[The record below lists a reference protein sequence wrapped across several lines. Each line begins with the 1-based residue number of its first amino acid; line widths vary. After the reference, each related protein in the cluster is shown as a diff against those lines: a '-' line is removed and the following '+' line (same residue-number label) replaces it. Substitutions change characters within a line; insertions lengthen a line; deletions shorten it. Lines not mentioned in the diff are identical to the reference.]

1 MPSISYP
8 NTQIFQCPLHFH
20 FTLILF
26 MFISNE
32 DETKHETDHET
43 QDGDETDHEDETEIS
58 QITLSLKI

>member
-1 MPSISYP
+1 MLSC
-8 NTQIFQCPLHFH
+8 ND
-20 FTLILF
+20 
-26 MFISNE
+26 SNANHETDHE